1 MVDLL
6 LCILLTKVL
15 FLRKIFSKKKLLKRQ
30 KTARVFFF
38 ATGFRDEHTVRAK
51 RTLLLFL
58 LTVSFLITY
67 KADASLRDADASSTD
82 TSTDPATNECG
93 TDDE

>member
-6 LCILLTKVL
+6 LWILLTKVL
-15 FLRKIFSKKKLLKRQ
+15 FLRKIFLKKIIKKAENSKS
-30 KTARVFFF
+30 FFF